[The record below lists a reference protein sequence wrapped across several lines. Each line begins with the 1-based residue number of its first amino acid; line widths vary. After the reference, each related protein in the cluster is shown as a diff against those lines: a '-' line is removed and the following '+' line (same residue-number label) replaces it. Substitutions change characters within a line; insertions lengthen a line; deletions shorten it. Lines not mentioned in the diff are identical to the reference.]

1 VVRNHGSITQSNRAQ
16 IRRRGLAGPA
26 IGNNLERDLLSLVEA
41 AHSSTFDGADMDE
54 HILAAVIGL
63 NEAVAFLS
71 VEELH
76 GTLRH
81 IVLLS
86 GFMRN
91 RRPFGGAVGK
101 FEFWENHQ
109 SDAKRAARP
118 NRFGRSSMNK

>member
-1 VVRNHGSITQSNRAQ
+1 MVRNHGSITQSNRAQ

-81 IVLLS
+81 VVLLS
-86 GFMRN
+86 GFMRKPPPVL
-91 RRPFGGAVGK
+91 RR
-101 FEFWENHQ
+101 
-109 SDAKRAARP
+109 
-118 NRFGRSSMNK
+118 GR